1 MDLGLGRRLVQVGG
15 VKMTLLH
22 VQVIVGQVRCGYR
35 VNGCKVLGVEV
46 VVRVQLWGISMNGV
60 MLYVQRSGG
69 HVQYKDILRAGHFQ
83 WTPLTGRF
91 CSSL

>member
-60 MLYVQRSGG
+60 MLYVQ
-69 HVQYKDILRAGHFQ
+69 YMDILRAGHFQ